1 MSSNVWSM
9 SMRDEG
15 KLVIWPVYIDRT
27 HSRSHGRIIPRKKSV
42 KDPELKE
49 IEIAAR
55 ELQLNPRVEADKA
68 YPRYWWEKSGR
79 VLVDNTEPKT
89 VIARKIAAS
98 IRETRGE

>member
-1 MSSNVWSM
+1 ML
-9 SMRDEG
+9 MRDEG

-27 HSRSHGRIIPRKKSV
+27 RSRSHGRIISKKRSV
-42 KDPELKE
+42 KEPGLKE
-49 IEIAAR
+49 IEEAAR
-55 ELQLNPRVEADKA
+55 GLQLNPRVEADKA

-98 IRETRGE
+98 IRDARGE